1 MKKIHDT
8 LKTANNN
15 SIAYIYDYSLDNKY
29 NLIWFGGLH
38 SDMHGTKASA
48 ISDYAEQ
55 NGLNLCRFDYSG
67 HGESSGEFKDCNIS
81 GWINDSLSI
90 IDEICLGPQIFIGSS
105 MGGWLALLTALK
117 RKDKVSGIILLAPA
131 VDMTEIL
138 MWDSFKEDEKKLICN
153 QGYLEKP
160 SEGHDSSYLIT
171 SQLIKD
177 GRKHLLLNNP
187 IILDCPIKI
196 IHGMK
201 DQSVPWDL
209 SLRVSESLSS
219 TSVIKTFIK
228 DADHSLSRK
237 DDLNYLFLS
246 IKEMIKVAY

>member
-1 MKKIHDT
+1 
-8 LKTANNN
+8 
-15 SIAYIYDYSLDNKY
+15 
-29 NLIWFGGLH
+29 
-38 SDMHGTKASA
+38 
-48 ISDYAEQ
+48 
-55 NGLNLCRFDYSG
+55 
-67 HGESSGEFKDCNIS
+67 
-81 GWINDSLSI
+81 
-90 IDEICLGPQIFIGSS
+90 

-138 MWDSFKEDEKKLICN
+138 MWDSFKEDEKELICN
-153 QGYLEKP
+153 QGYLEKS
-160 SEGHDSSYLIT
+160 SEGYDSSYLIT

-219 TSVIKTFIK
+219 TSVVKTFIK

-246 IKEMIKVAY
+246 IKEMIKIAY